1 MSSYK
6 LKLSKNVGKDV
17 IAKIVDGD
25 QKGKYISLTKEKS
38 DSDGLY
44 MDSVDEF
51 LEWIVEHKKS
61 LGIPLSKS
69 ELKDLTYYIAQ
80 DEVPEEEKLKK
91 IYEEFN
97 KFIKKNN
104 KIHLRN
110 NLIQPLPCIEDNQ
123 VDNLFICGKSGSGK
137 STFIGEYIKGFL
149 LLFGKNSP
157 IYLFSSKPMETEPN
171 FMPYADNIQQIFLTI
186 DELESYCDDESGISP
201 YEHFVNKGGCSLV
214 IFDDVENLSPR
225 VEKMIKAIQ
234 SNILKTG
241 RSSKIYT
248 ISSRHILNSG
258 SKTKDIWVESTK
270 LVLFPIG
277 IPRCHIEYG
286 MSHYLGFNKEQ
297 ISNLL
302 STKSRWVLINNKVP
316 TYVVDQ
322 SRAYIVDL

>member
-17 IAKIVDGD
+17 IAKIVEGEN
-25 QKGKYISLTKEKS
+25 KGKYISLSKEKS
-38 DSDGLY
+38 DTDGLY

-51 LEWIVEHKKS
+51 LQFIVDYKKS
-61 LGIPLSKS
+61 SGIPLSKS
-69 ELKDLTYYIAQ
+69 EIKELSYYIAQ
-80 DEVPEEEKLKK
+80 NEIPEEDKLRK

-110 NLIQPLPCIEDNQ
+110 NLIQPLPCIEEKQ
-123 VDNLFICGKSGSGK
+123 VDNLFLCGKSGSGK
-137 STFIGEYIKGFL
+137 STFIGEYIKAFL
-149 LLFGKNSP
+149 LLFGKDTP

-171 FMPYADNIQQIFLTI
+171 FMPYADNIHQIFLTI
-186 DELESYCDDESGISP
+186 DELSDYCNDDEGISP
-201 YEHFVNKGGCSLV
+201 YEHFVNKDGASLV
-214 IFDDVENLSPR
+214 IFDDVEDLSPKIER
-225 VEKMIKAIQ
+225 MVKAIQ

-248 ISSRHILNSG
+248 ISSRHVLNSG

-286 MSHYLGFNKEQ
+286 LNKYLGFNKEQ

-316 TYVVDQ
+316 TYVVDE
-322 SRAYIVDL
+322 SRCYIVDL

>member
-17 IAKIVDGD
+17 IAKIVEGD
-25 QKGKYISLTKEKS
+25 NKGKYISLSKEKS
-38 DSDGLY
+38 DTDGLY

-51 LEWIVEHKKS
+51 LHFIVEYKKS
-61 LGIPLSKS
+61 SGIPLSKS
-69 ELKDLTYYIAQ
+69 EIKELSYYIAQ
-80 DEVPEEEKLKK
+80 NEIPEEDKLKR

-110 NLIQPLPCIEDNQ
+110 NLIQPLPCIEDHQ
-123 VDNLFICGKSGSGK
+123 VDNLFLCGKSGSGK
-137 STFIGEYIKGFL
+137 STFIGQYIKSFL

-171 FMPYADNIQQIFLTI
+171 FMPYADNIHQIFLTI
-186 DELESYCDDESGISP
+186 DELSDFCNDDEGISP
-201 YEHFVNKGGCSLV
+201 YEHFVNADGASLV
-214 IFDDVENLSPR
+214 IFDDVEDLSPKI
-225 VEKMIKAIQ
+225 EKMVKAIQ

-248 ISSRHILNSG
+248 INSRHVLNSG
-258 SKTKDIWVESTK
+258 AKTKDIWVESTK
-270 LVLFPIG
+270 IVLFPIG
-277 IPRCHIEYG
+277 IPRCHLDY
-286 MSHYLGFNKEQ
+286 SLNRYLGFNKEQ

-302 STKSRWVLINNKVP
+302 STKSRWVLLNNKVP
-316 TYVVDQ
+316 TYVIDE
-322 SRAYIVDL
+322 SRCYIVDL